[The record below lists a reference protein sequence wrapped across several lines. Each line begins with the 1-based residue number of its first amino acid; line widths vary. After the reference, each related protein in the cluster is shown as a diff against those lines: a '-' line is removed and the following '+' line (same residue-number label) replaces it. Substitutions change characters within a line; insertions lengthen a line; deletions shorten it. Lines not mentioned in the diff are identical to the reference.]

1 MACSTSSQLPMCYAF
16 TLIYVEYSYK
26 WFLHEAHSQL
36 QELVQEK
43 QDLYKKKIKQNFDKC
58 VISLIATGRC
68 IKSVWFFSVGGDLLA
83 NEFCFI

>member
-1 MACSTSSQLPMCYAF
+1 MCYAF

-43 QDLYKKKIKQNFDKC
+43 QDLYKKNK
-58 VISLIATGRC
+58 T
-68 IKSVWFFSVGGDLLA
+68 
-83 NEFCFI
+83 EFWQMCYFTDSHW